1 MTEHI
6 IPHLPPPLQSSSSSS
21 SSSPS
26 IKNSSQWSD
35 LPKRLGTI
43 LTLAPLVVAFLYQSP
58 QSSMLFFTVIHYVC
72 ALEWMDLVP
81 DYLRSIVQYNGND
94 DGMDGTTNDEDT
106 SSSII
111 SSPSSSPPL
120 LAVIL
125 EPKRI
130 FPILSILI
138 SILPSEVFPIGLLFV
153 VSFFHLLPYVL
164 AALYYSDDDDDE
176 YKLNNNDNKNEIKN
190 NDTQKDRQQQR
201 QHPRQIKSQQK
212 LRQRILSDHAIR
224 GLAYLAPSF
233 HIWMRLVVF
242 VIHPL
247 SSSPSSCTTTSNIDT
262 TTTTNSNIDIWYGFT
277 NASFVLLISWTC
289 DTGALIVGRLSKSF
303 LRHTTTKTTTT
314 TTTLTHSSSSFFHR
328 FLRNVSPAKSIA
340 GTLGGPIFGMFV
352 AYIFPSIVSIYG
364 RTSTKNDTSV
374 LPEPILLNDSRRI
387 LLGLLLSIAA
397 IFGDLSESSIKRAA
411 GVGKGSDK
419 KEGRKDENNGN
430 NKDNNI
436 KDDNR
441 NENANKKE
449 VKKKDNSGDKGSGSK
464 FVLPGHGGVL
474 DRFDSTLTAAA
485 VFLFAMYVYDNRLI

>member
-1 MTEHI
+1 MST
-6 IPHLPPPLQSSSSSS
+6 L
-21 SSSPS
+21 SPS
-26 IKNSSQWSD
+26 IKKSSQWSD

-58 QSSMLFFTVIHYVC
+58 QSSMLFFAVIHYVC

-81 DYLRSIVQYNGND
+81 DYLRNIVQYNGTN
-94 DGMDGTTNDEDT
+94 DGMDGTTTKDEDI

-138 SILPSEVFPIGLLFV
+138 SISPSEVFPIGLLFV

-164 AALYYSDDDDDE
+164 AVLYYSDDDDVDDNDDDE
-176 YKLNNNDNKNEIKN
+176 YKSNNNDTKNEIKN
-190 NDTQKDRQQQR
+190 NISKKDQQQQQKR
-201 QHPRQIKSQQK
+201 QHRRQIQSQQK
-212 LRQRILSDHAIR
+212 QRQRILSDHAIR

-242 VIHPL
+242 VIHPI
-247 SSSPSSCTTTSNIDT
+247 SSSPSICSTTSSTNIFYA
-262 TTTTNSNIDIWYGFT
+262 TTTTNSTIDIWHGFT
-277 NASFVLLISWTC
+277 NASFVLLISWTS

-303 LRHTTTKTTTT
+303 LRHTTTKTTTA
-314 TTTLTHSSSSFFHR
+314 TLTHSSSSFFHR

-340 GTLGGPIFGMFV
+340 GILGGPIFGMFV

-364 RTSTKNDTSV
+364 RTSTKNDTTV
-374 LPEPILLNDSRRI
+374 LPEPILLNDCRRI

-419 KEGRKDENNGN
+419 KDGRKDEDNGNHKDKNIKDENRNINAN
-430 NKDNNI
+430 NKD
-436 KDDNR
+436 
-441 NENANKKE
+441 
-449 VKKKDNSGDKGSGSK
+449 VKKNDNSGDKGSGSK
-464 FVLPGHGGVL
+464 FVLPGHGGFL